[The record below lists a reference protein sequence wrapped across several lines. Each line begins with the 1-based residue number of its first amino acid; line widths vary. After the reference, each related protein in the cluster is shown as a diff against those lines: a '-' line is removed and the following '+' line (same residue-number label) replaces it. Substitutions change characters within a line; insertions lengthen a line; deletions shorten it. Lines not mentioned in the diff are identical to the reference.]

1 MDRTFVFVINSMGTG
16 GAERVLVN
24 LLGAMS
30 GERRARTS
38 VHVVLLD
45 REAEARALPGFV
57 QKHVL
62 DSRGSLLRS
71 ITGLSG
77 ALRRIRPDLVVS
89 FLVRANVAS
98 SLACWHQG
106 IPSILCERMHLS
118 SHLAGRYAG
127 PRLAAA
133 RALPRLAYRLATR
146 LVGVSQGVTEDM
158 IAHFGAD
165 PRRTATMVNP
175 FDLVAIEQDSRQKPG
190 FDLPQRFIIAAGR
203 LEPAKAMDNLIDAYL
218 AAAVEPALVIL
229 GDGSERAP
237 LQARIEAAG
246 AAGRILMPG
255 YARNPFAIM
264 GRAQAYVSASTNE
277 GFPNAMVEAMA
288 LGLPVIA
295 TDCRS
300 GPAEIL
306 AGVSRLGSRE
316 VTFADHGVLVPEGDV
331 AALSAAIRAIVDD
344 PARSADYARRARRR
358 AQDFA
363 IAPVAAR
370 SWALFDE
377 VAGNGRAQEPR
388 TERGSATSR

>member
-1 MDRTFVFVINSMGTG
+1 MDRTIVFVINSIGTG

-24 LLGAMS
+24 LLGAMTA
-30 GERRARTS
+30 ERRARTS

-45 REAEARALPGFV
+45 RAAEARALPAFV
-57 QKHVL
+57 EKHVL

-71 ITGLSG
+71 VAGLSG
-77 ALRRIRPDLVVS
+77 ALRKIQPHLVVS

-98 SLACWHQG
+98 SLACWRQG
-106 IPSILCERMHLS
+106 IPSVLCERMHLS
-118 SHLAGRYAG
+118 SHLAGRYSG

-158 IAHFGAD
+158 IAEFGAD
-165 PRRTATMVNP
+165 PGRTETIVNP
-175 FDLVAIEQDSRQKPG
+175 FDLAAIEQEAKEAPE
-190 FDLPQRFIIAAGR
+190 FDLPQRFIVAAGR
-203 LEPAKAMDNLIDAYL
+203 LEPAKAMDKLIDAYV

-229 GDGSERAP
+229 GEGSERAR
-237 LQARIEAAG
+237 LKARIEAAG
-246 AAGRILMPG
+246 TGHRILMPG

-264 GRAQAYVSASTNE
+264 GRAEAYVSASTNE

-288 LGLPVIA
+288 LGLPVVA

-306 AGVSRLGSRE
+306 AGVSRLDCRE
-316 VTFADHGVLVPEGDV
+316 VIFADYGVLVPENDV
-331 AALSAAIRAIVDD
+331 AALAAAIRAIVGD
-344 PARSADYARRARRR
+344 PERSADYARRARRR

-370 SWALFDE
+370 SWALFDA
-377 VAGNGRAQEPR
+377 VAARGRD
-388 TERGSATSR
+388 